1 MTGLKAAVSFA
12 MTSSEEGTPRIQ
24 RGMGVMPVEE
34 LQSPSG
40 SLVPI
45 CQLEIQGVNMW
56 TRLLFSSPI

>member
-12 MTSSEEGTPRIQ
+12 MTSSEDGTPKIQ

-40 SLVPI
+40 NIAPTKAPWFPFVSWRYK
-45 CQLEIQGVNMW
+45 E
-56 TRLLFSSPI
+56 